1 MTSPPPAGS
10 QSPPTGPA
18 PAGIERELSPRQ
30 AGYGFP
36 PPPPDLSGWRR
47 LHPLSAVVRAGPGAV
62 AVLLLVLFSSGGP
75 GSGGR
80 TTDLLDA
87 GLLALFLLAGFV
99 SWAVT
104 RWQLTEGV
112 LQIETGL
119 IRRRSLRFPLSQV
132 QAIDVVRPGLARL
145 LGLAELRIRVAGAG
159 SRGRLAY
166 LTVAHAEALRA
177 RLLATA
183 HSAPA
188 LDGEPPPPPETPL
201 YSIDPRRLL
210 GSLLISGPSMFLLLC
225 LLALA
230 VLAAVAPGAA
240 RGLAAGS
247 LAYLLGLATTLWR
260 RFNGEY
266 RLSVAEA
273 VDGLHLRAGLVETSA
288 ETIPRGRIQALRL
301 VQPLTWRPLG
311 WWRVEVDVAG
321 KAAAG
326 RNDRAAKQAARALLP
341 VGTREQAAWIVERV
355 FPGATAALT
364 PPPPRVVWK
373 APLRYRHL
381 AAGLDSSYA
390 VTTSGRLRR
399 ATDWVPLA
407 KVQSIRWVQGPVQRR
422 MRLASIHLDTAG
434 RGVFAVLRDRE
445 RSQADAW
452 LAWLPGACQRDR
464 ATDPAATL
472 RRAMGAGRRCAGG
485 SCGPA
490 GERRP
495 V

>member
-1 MTSPPPAGS
+1 MTSPPA
-10 QSPPTGPA
+10 T
-18 PAGIERELSPRQ
+18 
-30 AGYGFP
+30 
-36 PPPPDLSGWRR
+36 DLSGWRR

-62 AVLLLVLFSSGGP
+62 AVLLLVVFSNGGP

-80 TTDLLDA
+80 TTDLLHV
-87 GLLALFLLAGFV
+87 GLIALFLLAGFV

-119 IRRRSLRFPLSQV
+119 IRRRSFRFPLSQV
-132 QAIDVVRPGLARL
+132 QAIDVVRPGLARV

-166 LTVAHAEALRA
+166 LTLAHAEALRA
-177 RLLATA
+177 RLLAA
-183 HSAPA
+183 ARSAPGLEGA
-188 LDGEPPPPPETPL
+188 PPGTPPPETHL

-230 VLAAVAPGAA
+230 VISVVAPGAA

-247 LAYLLGLATTLWR
+247 VAYLLGLATTLWR

-273 VDGLHLRAGLVETSA
+273 ADGLHLRAGLVETSA

-341 VGTREQAAWIVERV
+341 VGTRDQAAWIVERV
-355 FPGATAALT
+355 FPGATATLA

-445 RSQADAW
+445 CSEAEAW
-452 LAWLPGACQRDR
+452 LAWLPGACQRHR
-464 ATDPAATL
+464 ATDPAATH
-472 RRAMGAGRRCAGG
+472 RRAAAAGRR
-485 SCGPA
+485 
-490 GERRP
+490 
-495 V
+495 